1 MGEKFDW
8 AAYYRAAFEREK
20 KKNTVLA
27 GKIADAEAKEADLA
41 FRLERIQGNA
51 LWKASAPVRKCY
63 LRYADKGISDDR
75 AGEYGYLHCRL
86 RRRHIGRK
94 SG

>member
-63 LRYADKGISDDR
+63 HALK
-75 AGEYGYLHCRL
+75 AGRPAGKDTAGKVQTAGATEV
-86 RRRHIGRK
+86 RR
-94 SG
+94 SYE